1 MRGTP
6 SARAVG
12 LQEALHSPSHHPPV
26 SPDITFTPKT
36 QLLYRWTQLDQIS
49 LKTLCTPQIKSCTLE
64 EFFSRSHQRAEAGRD
79 PLEMA
84 SSCSEQAA
92 QDCVQL
98 GSGHLEGWR
107 LYSLSK
113 PDRGHWTSHLKSI
126 SHLKLQSTTRIDP
139 RGEPARLVGRSKLLE
154 YVAPL

>member
-1 MRGTP
+1 MP
-6 SARAVG
+6 G
-12 LQEALHSPSHHPPV
+12 LWGFKHLCIHHPTTLLCPQISHSP
-26 SPDITFTPKT
+26 PKPNFSTGGPT
-36 QLLYRWTQLDQIS
+36 QLAQIS

-64 EFFSRSHQRAEAGRD
+64 EFFSWNHQRAEAGRD
-79 PLEMA
+79 PLEIA

-107 LYSLSK
+107 LYSLSE
-113 PDRGHWTSHLKSI
+113 PDWDHWTSHLKSI
-126 SHLKLQSTTRIDP
+126 SHLKLLITMRTDP